1 MIKLIASDLD
11 GTLLQN
17 GAQSLDPSIFPVIR
31 KLHEKGIL
39 FVAASGRQYFNL
51 RNLFS
56 EVKDDISYICEN
68 GALYVHKDKLHIPHM
83 IAPATVNRIIE
94 EVHQRQD
101 CDLTISC
108 EDHMYIEA
116 RSQAFYHHM
125 HDVIGNDIVRTDDLL
140 TITRPAMKMAIF
152 NAQGIAPIADHY
164 KQQFGSEVTVVTSGN
179 DWVDFIPKAVH
190 KGAALE
196 KIMEEMSITSE
207 ECMAFGDQWND
218 IEMLKLAGTSFAMA
232 NAVPGISDYCTN
244 RTDSVIRELEKLL

>member
-17 GAQSLDPSIFPVIR
+17 GAQSLDPSILPIIQ
-31 KLHEKGIL
+31 KLKEKGIH

-51 RNLFS
+51 QNLFS

-68 GALYVHKDKLHIPHM
+68 GALYVHQDKVHIPHM
-83 IAPATVNRIIE
+83 IAPATVRHIIE
-94 EVHQRQD
+94 EVHKRQD

-116 RSQAFYHHM
+116 HSQAFYHHM
-125 HDVIGNDIVRTDDLL
+125 HDVIGNDIVRTDNLL
-140 TITRPAMKMAIF
+140 SIIQPAMKMAIF

-164 KQQFGSEVTVVTSGN
+164 KEMFHDEVTVVTSGN
-179 DWVDFIPKAVH
+179 DWVDFIPKEVH

-196 KIMEEMSITSE
+196 KIMAEMSVAPE

-244 RTDSVIRELEKLL
+244 VTDSVKKELEKY